1 MKTWKKWTAGE
12 ERVITDQITRNA
24 NNVSEGLKKAAVL
37 LDRTYLSCKGHWYL
51 VMLKREDTAPCF
63 ATIGFKT
70 KNINRKVVSSK
81 TTDNTEK
88 TTITWWRKIVKLLL
102 NK

>member
-1 MKTWKKWTAGE
+1 MKTWKKWTADE

-24 NNVSEGLKKAAVL
+24 NNVSKGLKKAAVL
-37 LDRTYLSCKGHWYL
+37 LGRTYSACKGHWYL
-51 VMLKREDTAPCF
+51 VMLKRGDTAPCF

-70 KNINRKVVSSK
+70 KNVNRKIVSSK

-88 TTITWWRKIVKLLL
+88 TTITWWKKIVKLLL